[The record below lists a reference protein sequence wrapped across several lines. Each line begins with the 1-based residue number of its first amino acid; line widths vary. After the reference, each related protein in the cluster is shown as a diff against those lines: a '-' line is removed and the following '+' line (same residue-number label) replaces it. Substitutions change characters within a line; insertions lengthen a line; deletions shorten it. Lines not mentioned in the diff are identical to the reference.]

1 MTGTG
6 GVAVQADTTG
16 LTKTVEQ
23 VGTVSMIDEG
33 KTGWKLYQISMD
45 IKTRLCAEPGSGSG
59 TS

>member
-1 MTGTG
+1 M
-6 GVAVQADTTG
+6 AVQADTTG

-23 VGTVSMIDEG
+23 VGTVGMIDEG

-59 TS
+59 TF